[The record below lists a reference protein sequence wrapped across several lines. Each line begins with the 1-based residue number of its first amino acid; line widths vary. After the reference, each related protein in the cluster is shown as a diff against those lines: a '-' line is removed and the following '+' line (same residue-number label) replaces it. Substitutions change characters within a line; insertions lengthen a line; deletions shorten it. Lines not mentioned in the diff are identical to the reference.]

1 MLQAKRE
8 KTNAF
13 EEEGKLEKKKE
24 KKERKRMKRITYRR
38 EESIPWLSLA
48 GRKITHCTKC
58 EASKMWIHYLDS

>member
-13 EEEGKLEKKKE
+13 EEEVKLEKKKG

-38 EESIPWLSLA
+38 EESIP
-48 GRKITHCTKC
+48 
-58 EASKMWIHYLDS
+58 

>member
-38 EESIPWLSLA
+38 EESIP
-48 GRKITHCTKC
+48 
-58 EASKMWIHYLDS
+58 